1 MDKERATDIYLDL
14 CKVSHTKLEKNEL
27 DGWTTPVVKNWLD
40 DHIQRVEVIS
50 SVSKWRPVTNGVPQ
64 GLKFGPVLFNIFAG
78 DMGSGIKCTLSNLA
92 DNTKLSSAVD
102 MLEGRD
108 AIQKD
113 LDKLER

>member
-78 DMGSGIKCTLSNLA
+78 DMGSGIKCALSKFVG
-92 DNTKLSSAVD
+92 DCKLGGALLSFI
-102 MLEGRD
+102 GWN
-108 AIQKD
+108 
-113 LDKLER
+113 